1 MELVGVGVGVL
12 GGSQFVDLA
21 RSNFKVLVRSELLL
35 LGLLG
40 SNGSRV
46 LSGLLSLL
54 LGNLSSLLT
63 LLELRL
69 GDLLTSHLIEVGLLQ
84 LFSDLFN
91 RLVGHCCK
99 MGFLGVC
106 DVDRMS
112 QSKKIK
118 RLQDKNQKMKIFT
131 PKDQVRITLNL

>member
-1 MELVGVGVGVL
+1 
-12 GGSQFVDLA
+12 
-21 RSNFKVLVRSELLL
+21 
-35 LGLLG
+35 
-40 SNGSRV
+40 
-46 LSGLLSLL
+46 
-54 LGNLSSLLT
+54 
-63 LLELRL
+63 
-69 GDLLTSHLIEVGLLQ
+69 
-84 LFSDLFN
+84 
-91 RLVGHCCK
+91 